1 MFGRMW
7 IVWHRVRDSL
17 RFLPSLFTVVAT
29 LLAFAVTSAEKDG
42 WVSLEV
48 QLWWV
53 FGGGVK
59 GARGVLSAIAGG

>member
-29 LLAFAVTSAEKDG
+29 LLAFAVTSSERDG

-53 FGGGVK
+53 Y
-59 GARGVLSAIAGG
+59 GAA